1 MTNLLCLQSM
11 IRLLLNR
18 LLYSLTLIIV
28 FSSLSYA
35 DNKENGYVYKVTS
48 AAIPDSTG
56 RQQKSNPDVKENK
69 GKKDDIKEVPKSRK
83 QAKPATVKQ
92 QPIKIKPVKIA
103 KPKVKLNMRGF

>member
-1 MTNLLCLQSM
+1 M

-18 LLYSLTLIIV
+18 LLYSLILILV
-28 FSSLSYA
+28 CSSLSHA
-35 DNKENGYVYKVTS
+35 GNRENGYVHKETPV
-48 AAIPDSTG
+48 AEPDSTG
-56 RQQKSNPDVKENK
+56 RQQKGKPDIKEDK

-83 QAKPATVKQ
+83 QVKPATVKQ